1 MKTSFKDML
10 PEYPSLRHLPW
21 KPNSKGDKI
30 ATEQD
35 VDVIFEGQ
43 KVYVQEKID
52 GANCGMG
59 FLDGHPVVRTRTK
72 ILRKGQELKNP
83 SQKQFASAWNW
94 MHDRKDRFD
103 KLDDAGPYAAFGE
116 WMVQQHG
123 MVYDKLPEWFVAYD
137 VYDYEKQHFLDQQKA
152 NTILEDCGFETINIE
167 FGGNLLAYLAS
178 QFGSAKSYPLVAGMF
193 ESMANMPSY
202 FAVDAKR
209 EGIVVKVSDGEWT
222 TDRFKMVRQGFDQG
236 CLLGK
241 TLKKNKLAGE

>member
-1 MKTSFKDML
+1 ML

-30 ATEQD
+30 ATDDEAA
-35 VDVIFEGQ
+35 VIFSGAM
-43 KVYVQEKID
+43 VCVQEKID

-59 FLDGHPVVRTRTK
+59 FLEGHPVVRTRTK

-83 SQKQFASAWNW
+83 SQKQFAAAWNW

-103 KLDDAGPYAAFGE
+103 KLDEAGPYAVFGE

-137 VYDYEKQHFLDQQKA
+137 LFDYEKEHFVDPGKA
-152 NTILEDCGFETINIE
+152 DKILRDCGFETIPITFYGQSLSIKPLTYAHLE
-167 FGGNLLAYLAS
+167 EWANL
-178 QFGSAKSYPLVAGMF
+178 
-193 ESMANMPSY
+193 PSW

-236 CLLGK
+236 CLLGE
-241 TLKKNKLAGE
+241 TLKKNKLAGA